1 MVGDHDDGLKR
12 RCLPARFA
20 EQAGAQV
27 ALQGGESKLVAVIDP
42 DEELDEA
49 IAQATDA
56 IVENE
61 MSHAEGGY
69 QPEQGGPLESPRMKD
84 GLRRALSA
92 AFLAGVVALGVVAH
106 GCAPPRTSEPP
117 SPSPTPA
124 PTVRATPTLLKD
136 SPPGSVLIPGGR
148 FTMGGGE
155 RIEENPPH
163 LVIVPTFAIDTH
175 EVTVERFSKFI
186 AATGHRTEAEKWGW
200 SGVFDIQKQD
210 WKPVNGATWKEVGGP
225 GTKPSALNDPVTHV
239 SWNDAVAFCAY
250 EKGRL
255 PTEAEWE
262 YAARGGKE
270 GEIFPWGNELRP
282 GGKPAAN
289 WWQGVFPSRATRED
303 GFLSRAPVGRFK
315 PNGYGL
321 YDMIGNVWEW
331 NADWFDAGYYLKS
344 PVENPKGP
352 ATGKDRVMRGGSWM
366 CSENFCRNFRNA
378 ARSFAAPDSGLDN
391 LGFRCAYDIAPSG
404 P

>member
-1 MVGDHDDGLKR
+1 M
-12 RCLPARFA
+12 
-20 EQAGAQV
+20 
-27 ALQGGESKLVAVIDP
+27 
-42 DEELDEA
+42 
-49 IAQATDA
+49 
-56 IVENE
+56 
-61 MSHAEGGY
+61 
-69 QPEQGGPLESPRMKD
+69 
-84 GLRRALSA
+84 
-92 AFLAGVVALGVVAH
+92 
-106 GCAPPRTSEPP
+106 
-117 SPSPTPA
+117 
-124 PTVRATPTLLKD
+124 
-136 SPPGSVLIPGGR
+136 
-148 FTMGGGE
+148 
-155 RIEENPPH
+155 
-163 LVIVPTFAIDTH
+163 
-175 EVTVERFSKFI
+175 
-186 AATGHRTEAEKWGW
+186 
-200 SGVFDIQKQD
+200 
-210 WKPVNGATWKEVGGP
+210 NGATWKEVGGP
-225 GTKPSALNDPVTHV
+225 GSKPSAPNDPVTHV

-289 WWQGVFPSRATRED
+289 WWQGVFPSKLTKED

-331 NADWFDAGYYLKS
+331 NADWFDAGYYSKS

-352 ATGKDRVMRGGSWM
+352 VQGKDRVMRGGSWM

-391 LGFRCAYDIAPSG
+391 LGFRCAYDVAPSG
-404 P
+404 L

>member
-1 MVGDHDDGLKR
+1 
-12 RCLPARFA
+12 
-20 EQAGAQV
+20 
-27 ALQGGESKLVAVIDP
+27 
-42 DEELDEA
+42 
-49 IAQATDA
+49 
-56 IVENE
+56 
-61 MSHAEGGY
+61 
-69 QPEQGGPLESPRMKD
+69 MKD
-84 GLRRALSA
+84 GRRRALHA
-92 AFLAGVVALGVVAH
+92 AFATGAVVLSIVAQ
-106 GCAPPRTSEPP
+106 GGAPRKTSEPP
-117 SPSPTPA
+117 SPSPTP
-124 PTVRATPTLLKD
+124 TPSVAA
-136 SPPGSVLIPGGR
+136 SPIHSTRPPSGAVPIPGGR

-163 LVIVPTFAIDTH
+163 LVMVPSFAIDTH
-175 EVTVERFSKFI
+175 EVTVERFSTFI
-186 AATGHRTEAEKWGW
+186 AATQNRTEAEKWGW

-225 GTKPSALNDPVTHV
+225 GSKPSALNDPVTHV
-239 SWNDAVAFCAY
+239 SWNDAAAFCAY

-262 YAARGGKE
+262 YAARGGRE

-289 WWQGVFPSRATRED
+289 WWQGVFPSKPTRED

-331 NADWFDAGYYLKS
+331 NADWFDAGYYSES

-352 ATGKDRVMRGGSWM
+352 AQGKDRVMRGGSWM

-391 LGFRCAYDIAPSG
+391 LGFRCAYDVAVQSPL
-404 P
+404 

>member
-1 MVGDHDDGLKR
+1 MIGDHDHRL
-12 RCLPARFA
+12 
-20 EQAGAQV
+20 
-27 ALQGGESKLVAVIDP
+27 
-42 DEELDEA
+42 EA
-49 IAQATDA
+49 IR
-56 IVENE
+56 
-61 MSHAEGGY
+61 G
-69 QPEQGGPLESPRMKD
+69 PPGPLEDLRADRPLKGREPERVAAVDPEEELHEVVAQSTNPIVQNKMSHQTKSTNPPCVESQPMSDAGRIWSRAGVAFLAICAMSTVSACGPGSETDPRPTPSP
-84 GLRRALSA
+84 GVALSA
-92 AFLAGVVALGVVAH
+92 RAAPAAPV
-106 GCAPPRTSEPP
+106 APP
-117 SPSPTPA
+117 PA
-124 PTVRATPTLLKD
+124 SAVI
-136 SPPGSVLIPGGR
+136 VPGGR

-155 RIEENPPH
+155 RLEENPPH
-163 LVIVPTFAIDTH
+163 IVVLNPFAIDPY

-186 AATGHRTEAEKWGW
+186 TAAKYRTEAEKWGW

-210 WKPVNGATWKEVGGP
+210 WKPTNGATWKEVGGP
-225 GTKPSALNDPVTHV
+225 GSKPSALDDPVTHV

-270 GEIFPWGNELRP
+270 GLIFPWGNELRP

-289 WWQGVFPSRATRED
+289 WWQGVFPTKVTKED
-303 GFLSRAPVGRFK
+303 GFVSRAPVGRFK

-331 NADWFDAGYYLKS
+331 NADWFDAGYYGRS

-352 ATGKDRVMRGGSWM
+352 GSGKDRVMRGGSWM

-391 LGFRCAYDIAPSG
+391 LGFRCAYEVPKT
-404 P
+404 